1 MLEITKISMKN
12 FFSFGNA
19 PQVIEL
25 DLNEIILVLGQ
36 NNDASN
42 EDDAGERRNGVGKS
56 ALIQGIVFALYG
68 KSIGNDIKIPNLV
81 NKTNQKHCE
90 VGVDFKKDGTSY
102 RVERGRNPTYFNFTT
117 LNEKGEVIEDSSRG
131 EKKDTQEDL
140 EEILGISQ
148 LLFEYI
154 VVMNAN
160 VEPFLG
166 LPAQKQ
172 RDMVEELLGITQLT
186 EKAERL
192 KEMCKENV
200 KHHQRLK
207 FENETISESNAR
219 IEKSIEALQK
229 QAEEFDNLKNKRID
243 SLKEQLNDFNG
254 VDFDEL
260 LDLAREMETN
270 IQRNKDRDR
279 LSREFEELAVKCEAY
294 DQTLA
299 HKKQGILSKI
309 EEMQSI
315 DIGKEIEKHEYIE
328 VLAENRRKRWE
339 LTTTKSRNSNR
350 IKELNADI
358 DKNAV
363 LLGIETEKLAT
374 LEDNKCPLC
383 KNNIECEDTSIK
395 DHILDS
401 ISLLEAAIV
410 ASANECDSLTTENNS
425 IVIVPDEMNPETFYP
440 TISDAKLHEHKLNE
454 LMIQADIQETNIYIN
469 DLLECSD
476 KLEATPVIEVINTLS
491 TLEVNTLKMNR
502 DNINTSIT
510 RELSTVNQFWSQIDT
525 LKETSIKVVDWSE
538 YNEVVRLA
546 EHQDFLVKLLMNKD
560 SFIRKRIIDQNIL
573 YLNSRLEY
581 YIEKVGSQHQVEFMN
596 DLSVNINLRERSYD
610 FKQLSR
616 GERTRVVIALN
627 MAFRD
632 VHEVTNSP
640 INILCCDE
648 LVDNGLD
655 SSGIEMV
662 WNIFKEFCQE
672 NNKTVLLIS
681 HREELHSKAKN
692 ILLVTKEDE
701 FSSMEFIDPSA
712 L

>member
-1 MLEITKISMKN
+1 MLEISKISMKN

-36 NNDASN
+36 NNDASK

-81 NKTNQKHCE
+81 NKTNQKNCE
-90 VGVDFKKDGTSY
+90 VEVEFKKDGVSY
-102 RVERGRNPTYFNFTT
+102 RVERGRNPTYFNFLT
-117 LNEKGEVIEDSSRG
+117 LNEKGEEIDDSRG

-166 LPAQKQ
+166 LGAQKQ

-200 KHHQRLK
+200 KQHQRLK
-207 FENETISESNAR
+207 FENDTITESNAR

-229 QAEEFDNLKNKRID
+229 QAEEFDYQKNIRID
-243 SLKEQLNDFNG
+243 KLKEQLK
-254 VDFDEL
+254 DFDGIDFEEL
-260 LDLAREMETN
+260 FSLASKMEYN
-270 IQRNKDRDR
+270 IQKNKDRER
-279 LSREFEELAVKCEAY
+279 LVQEFNELAIKCESY
-294 DQTLA
+294 DNTLA
-299 HKKQGILSKI
+299 QKKYEILSEIDK
-309 EEMQSI
+309 MQNI
-315 DIGKEIEKHEYIE
+315 DIAAEIAKHERIE

-339 LTTTKSRNSNR
+339 LTTIKTRNSNR
-350 IKELNADI
+350 INELNSDI

-363 LLGIETEKLAT
+363 LLGIETEKLIS
-374 LEDNKCPLC
+374 LDENKCPLC
-383 KNNIECEDTSIK
+383 KNNIACEDTSIK
-395 DHILDS
+395 EQILES
-401 ISLLEAAIV
+401 ISLLEEAIV
-410 ASANECDSLTTENNS
+410 TSANECDRLTSENEE
-425 IVIVPDEMNPETFYP
+425 IVIPPDEMNPETFYSS
-440 TISDAKLHEHKLNE
+440 ISDAKLHEHKLNE
-454 LMIQADIQETNIYIN
+454 LIKQSEIQEENIYVN
-469 DLLECSD
+469 DLLACSD
-476 KLEATPVIEVINTLS
+476 KLEASPVIEVVNTLS
-491 TLEVNTLKMNR
+491 TFDVNTLKMNR
-502 DNINTSIT
+502 DNINAAIS
-510 RELSTVNQFWSQIDT
+510 REMSTVNQFWSQIET
-525 LKETSIKVVDWSE
+525 LKETSIKTVDWTE
-538 YNEVVRLA
+538 YNDVVRLA

-573 YLNSRLEY
+573 YLNSRLEH

-596 DLSVNINLRERSYD
+596 DLSVSINLRERSYD

-672 NNKTVLLIS
+672 KDKTVLLIS
-681 HREELHSKAKN
+681 HREELHNKAKN
-692 ILLVTKEDE
+692 ILLVTKEDD

>member
-1 MLEITKISMKN
+1 MKN

-25 DLNEIILVLGQ
+25 DWNEIILVLGQ
-36 NNDASN
+36 NNDASK

-90 VGVDFKKDGTSY
+90 VEVEFKKDGVSY
-102 RVERGRNPTYFNFTT
+102 RVERGRNPTYFNFLT
-117 LNEKGEVIEDSSRG
+117 LNEKGESIDDSRG

-166 LPAQKQ
+166 LGAQKQ

-200 KHHQRLK
+200 KLHQRLK
-207 FENETISESNAR
+207 FENDTITESNSR

-229 QAEEFDNLKNKRID
+229 QAEDFDYQKNIRIDNLKKQ
-243 SLKEQLNDFNG
+243 LKDFDG

-260 LDLAREMETN
+260 LVAAAKMEAD
-270 IQRNKDRDR
+270 IQKNKDRER
-279 LSREFEELAVKCEAY
+279 LVNEFNDLAVKCENY
-294 DQTLA
+294 DNVLA
-299 HKKQGILSKI
+299 QKKAGIIAEIKKL
-309 EEMQSI
+309 QSI
-315 DIGKEIEKHEYIE
+315 DIAVEIENHQHIKI
-328 VLAENRRKRWE
+328 LNENRVKMWE
-339 LTTTKSRNSNR
+339 LTATKKRNDNR

-363 LLGIETEKLAT
+363 LLGIETEKLSS
-374 LEDNKCPLC
+374 LDENKCPLC
-383 KNNIECEDTSIK
+383 KNNIACEDTSIK
-395 DHILDS
+395 EQILES

-410 ASANECDSLTTENNS
+410 ASANECDRLTSENES
-425 IVIVPDEMNPETFYP
+425 MVIPQDEMNPETFYP
-440 TISDAKLHEHKLNE
+440 SISDAKLHEHKLNE
-454 LMIQADIQETNIYIN
+454 LIRQSEIQEENIYVN
-469 DLLECSD
+469 DLLACSD
-476 KLEATPVIEVINTLS
+476 KLEASPVIEVVNTLS
-491 TLEVNTLKMNR
+491 TFEVNTLKMNR
-502 DNINTSIT
+502 DNINTSIL
-510 RELSTVNQFWSQIDT
+510 REMETVNQFWSQIET
-525 LKETSIKVVDWSE
+525 LKETSIKTVDWTE
-538 YNEVVRLA
+538 YNDVVRLA

-573 YLNSRLEY
+573 YLNSRLEH

-596 DLSVNINLRERSYD
+596 DLSVSINLRERTYD

-672 NNKTVLLIS
+672 KDKTVLLIS
-681 HREELHSKAKN
+681 HREELHNKAKN
-692 ILLVTKEDE
+692 ILLVTKEDD
-701 FSSMEFIDPSA
+701 FSSMEFVDPSA